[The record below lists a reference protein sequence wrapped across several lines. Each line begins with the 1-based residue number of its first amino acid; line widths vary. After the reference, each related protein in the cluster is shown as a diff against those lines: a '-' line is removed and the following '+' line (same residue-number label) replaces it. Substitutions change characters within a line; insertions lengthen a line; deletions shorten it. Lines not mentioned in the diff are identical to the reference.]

1 MAPPT
6 PVVSFVVQ
14 CFNTERFVSDCINSI
29 LSQKGSY
36 EWEIIAIDDYSSDRT
51 VQVLE
56 SFGDPRL
63 HIIRHEINQGHGPT
77 IGEALQA
84 ARGRYVARI
93 DSDDRYRPE
102 FLATVLPIFER
113 HGEVGLVYGDAALI
127 DSAGR
132 QNAERCDRQHGGR
145 DFKGCE
151 LIELLQENF
160 ICAPTIIA
168 RRECF
173 LRQLPVPSHLAFH
186 DWYFTV
192 KIAREVEF
200 YYVDAVLA
208 DYRVHAGNMHSSIV
222 LNRTEEPSI
231 MWMLNHVYTSS
242 ERTDVLQRQK
252 TKAKGRVYA
261 RQYLTLADKYFGAFM
276 NSDARRC
283 YARAIRHQ
291 PQFLIQRGV
300 ARRFAATL
308 IGRSLYEECK
318 RAWNMRRDLVEFES
332 GERPRT

>member
-1 MAPPT
+1 
-6 PVVSFVVQ
+6 VSFVVQ
-14 CFNTERFVSDCINSI
+14 CYNTEGFVADCINSI
-29 LSQKGSY
+29 LAQKGSY
-36 EWEIIAIDDYSSDRT
+36 EWEIIAIDDCSSDRT

-56 SFGDPRL
+56 SFNDPRL
-63 HIIRHEINQGHGPT
+63 QIIRHDVNQGHGPT
-77 IGEALQA
+77 VGEALKA
-84 ARGRYVARI
+84 TRGKYVARI

-102 FLATVLPIFER
+102 LLSTVLPIFETYP
-113 HGEVGLVYGDAALI
+113 EVGLVYGDAALI
-127 DSAGR
+127 DSDGKR
-132 QNAERCDRQHGGR
+132 NAERCDRQHGRR

-192 KIAREVEF
+192 KMAREVEF

-208 DYRVHAGNMHSSIV
+208 DYRVHSGNMHSSIV
-222 LNRTEEPSI
+222 LNKTEEPSI
-231 MWMLNHVYTSS
+231 MWMLNLVYSSS
-242 ERTDVLQRQK
+242 ERVDTLQRQK
-252 TKAKGRVYA
+252 MKAKSRVYA

-291 PQFLIQRGV
+291 PQFLIQPGV

-318 RAWNMRRDLVEFES
+318 RAWNIMRRESVDFGS
-332 GERPRT
+332 GELPRA